1 MKLRSLMI
9 AALVLVALAG
19 LLYWSGH
26 HKSYSAVNAS
36 NVSPQILKLDPS
48 SITGLTVKQQG
59 GQPVTLVRNGAN
71 QWEITEPRPLG
82 ADQTN
87 VSGIVNTV
95 SSLDSERVV
104 ENNGA
109 NLKTFGLDSPSVEV
123 DVIESDHKSQHLLFG
138 DATPT
143 GDAIYAMVE
152 GDPRVFTTYSYYK
165 TSLDKG
171 LDDLRDKRLIPVAP
185 PQITQ
190 VELTRKGMDV
200 TFGRDKN
207 GWQIVKPSP
216 LRADS
221 SQVEQLVS
229 SLTGPAMNLSAPENG
244 LASSFASASPVA
256 TVRVTDG
263 SGTQTL
269 EVRKA
274 KDTYYA
280 KSSAVEG
287 VYQTTTDLGEAV
299 DKSVDSFRNKKLFD
313 FSYEEPNKIELHSG
327 ASSWFFTR
335 NGDDWWSNGK
345 KLDPELVDALVS
357 KLRDLT
363 ADSFVSS
370 GFTTPDF
377 TAIVTSNEGKRV
389 ETVQIAKTA
398 HECIARRLSEP
409 SLYRLDAGTID
420 DLTKAAAAIQ
430 PIPPRPAAEKK

>member
-9 AALVLVALAG
+9 AALVLVVLAG
-19 LLYWSGH
+19 VLYWSGH
-26 HKSYSAVNAS
+26 HKSSTEAGAS
-36 NVSPQILKLDPS
+36 TVSPQILKLDPA
-48 SITGLTVKQQG
+48 SITGLTVRRKG
-59 GQPVTLVRNGAN
+59 EQPVTLVKSGAS

-87 VSGIVNTV
+87 VSGIVNTI

-104 ENNGA
+104 ESGSA
-109 NLKTFGLDSPSVEV
+109 DLKSFGLDSPSVEV
-123 DVIESDHKSQHLLFG
+123 DVLEIDHKSQHLLLG

-171 LDDLRDKRLIPVAP
+171 LTDLRDKRLIPVAP
-185 PQITQ
+185 AQIT
-190 VELTRKGMDV
+190 ELELARKGMDV
-200 TFGRDKN
+200 TFGRDTN

-221 SQVEQLVS
+221 SQVDQLVS
-229 SLTGPAMNLSAPENG
+229 SLTGPTMNLGAAGSARGHSENN
-244 LASSFASASPVA
+244 LDSSFASAAPVA
-256 TVRVTDG
+256 TVTVTDS

-287 VYQTTTDLGEAV
+287 VYQTTTDLGEAL

-313 FSYEEPNKIELHSG
+313 FIYEEPNKIDLHSG
-327 ASSWFFTR
+327 TSSWSFTR

-345 KLDPELVDALVS
+345 RMDPDTIDALVS

-370 GFTTPDF
+370 GFTAPDLSV
-377 TAIVTSNEGKRV
+377 TVTSNEGKHT
-389 ETVQIAKTA
+389 ETVQIAKAA
-398 HECIARRLSEP
+398 HECIARRANEP
-409 SLYRLDAGTID
+409 SLYRLDAGALD

-430 PIPPRPAAEKK
+430 PAKK